1 MQRRLSASEK
11 YMYCKRWKH
20 SLSNKHPKPIYLAE
34 KKWRQKHQVKHCRSL
49 TGGEVHKGH
58 LHPHGIS
65 RGLQW
70 KRKRNG
76 DMRNEPKRR
85 PMLVSRRCWHV
96 GVVMKCLRQRWPIFQ
111 LVVLQVKFL
120 GHFPPVVGVKEV
132 VGASLRRVR
141 FVHGL
146 HARRSCHPHSLLFVV
161 PPVPVVP
168 AKGRSEWCR
177 SQTFFFK
184 QWEHVLILLS
194 AL

>member
-1 MQRRLSASEK
+1 MKE
-11 YMYCKRWKH
+11 
-20 SLSNKHPKPIYLAE
+20 
-34 KKWRQKHQVKHCRSL
+34 
-49 TGGEVHKGH
+49 
-58 LHPHGIS
+58 
-65 RGLQW
+65 
-70 KRKRNG
+70 RKRNG
-76 DMRNEPKRR
+76 DTRNEPKRR
-85 PMLVSRRCWHV
+85 PMLVSRCCWHV

-168 AKGRSEWCR
+168 AKGRSEWGR
-177 SQTFFFK
+177 SQTLFFLNNESTYRFCCLHCSTCF
-184 QWEHVLILLS
+184 QASLS
-194 AL
+194 IDISLVTSHRKHFLWLVNNCFCLDPIVNEPGDTHPIH